1 MKKVLLVFAGSTVL
15 LLLLASAA
23 FAQNYKY
30 GGAVSASPTA
40 TASATASPTA
50 TATAT
55 ATASATASPSA
66 TATAPNSGKSKDFA
80 GLVDIGGG
88 REMYME
94 CRGEGS
100 PTVVFVSGAGDRT
113 ETWSKTLDPS
123 KQAVL
128 PAIAETN
135 RVCAYDRPG
144 TLLATG
150 EGEEDFE
157 KSRSDPVP
165 QPTTLQ
171 DGARDLHALL
181 SASGERGPYVV
192 VAHSMGGAIA
202 KLYASEYPQD
212 VSGLVLVDYTP
223 YEARTA
229 LTDEQWENWKVLLGG
244 SPSEEALALYPA
256 LEWFD
261 HQRNLEQALASAP
274 LKPMP
279 LIVLQ
284 SDEPFDLT
292 PYVEDGTLPMT
303 AEEAEQFRK
312 LLYQA
317 WQDAMADLV
326 SQVPGARLITNTD
339 SGHYIHQ
346 EQPQLVID
354 SVREVLDA
362 VEAGG
367 RGGGGAAVPVSSPT
381 ASPTATASAMGT
393 TLSDTGGGPI
403 VGAVALAASLTL
415 VISGLAV
422 MRFML
427 R

>member
-1 MKKVLLVFAGSTVL
+1 MLVAASVAVVLTV
-15 LLLLASAA
+15 AA
-23 FAQNYKY
+23 PAK
-30 GGAVSASPTA
+30 G
-40 TASATASPTA
+40 
-50 TATAT
+50 
-55 ATASATASPSA
+55 
-66 TATAPNSGKSKDFA
+66 NSGNHKDFA
-80 GLVDIGGG
+80 GLVDIGGD
-88 REMYME
+88 RKMYME
-94 CRGEGS
+94 CQGKGS
-100 PTVVFVSGAGDRT
+100 PTVVFVSGGGDRA

-123 KQAVL
+123 EQPVL

-144 TLLATG
+144 TVLATG
-150 EGEEDFE
+150 ESVEDFE

-171 DGARDLHALL
+171 DGVSDLHALL

-192 VAHSMGGAIA
+192 VGHSMGGAISR
-202 KLYASEYPQD
+202 LYASEYPQD

-244 SPSEEALALYPA
+244 SPSEEALALYPD

-261 HQRNLEQALASAP
+261 HQRNLEQALAAAP

-303 AEEAEQFRK
+303 ADQAEEFRK

-354 SVREVLDA
+354 SVREVLYA
-362 VEAGG
+362 VEQQ
-367 RGGGGAAVPVSSPT
+367 SPSLLT
-381 ASPTATASAMGT
+381 
-393 TLSDTGGGPI
+393 DTGGVPPS
-403 VGAVALAASLTL
+403 VFLLASALLLGTGLL
-415 VISGLAV
+415 VTRWV
-422 MRFML
+422 VRV

>member
-1 MKKVLLVFAGSTVL
+1 MKKFLLVFALSTVL

-40 TASATASPTA
+40 TASATASPSA
-50 TATAT
+50 TARAT

-66 TATAPNSGKSKDFA
+66 TASALNSGKSKDFA

-94 CRGEGS
+94 CQGTGD

-123 KQAVL
+123 EQAVL
-128 PAIAETN
+128 PAIAQTN

-144 TLLATG
+144 TFLVTG
-150 EGEEDFE
+150 DAIEDFE

-171 DGARDLHALL
+171 DGVDDLHALL
-181 SASGERGPYVV
+181 NASGERGPYVV
-192 VAHSMGGAIA
+192 VGHSIGGSIA
-202 KLYASEYPQD
+202 ELYASEYPQD
-212 VSGLVLVDYTP
+212 VSGLVLIDYTP
-223 YEARTA
+223 YDARKSM
-229 LTDEQWENWKVLLGG
+229 TDEQWELWKPLLGVLHRRRLW
-244 SPSEEALALYPA
+244 SLYPA

-261 HQRNLEQALASAP
+261 HQRNLEQALAAAP

-279 LIVLQ
+279 LIVLS
-284 SDEPFDLT
+284 SDEPLDLT
-292 PYVEDGTLPMT
+292 PYVEDGSLPLT
-303 AEEAEQFRK
+303 AEEAEEFGK
-312 LLYQA
+312 LLFQA
-317 WQDAMADLV
+317 FVDARADLV
-326 SQVPGARLITNTD
+326 SQVPGARHITNTH

-354 SVREVLDA
+354 SIREVVD
-362 VEAGG
+362 
-367 RGGGGAAVPVSSPT
+367 AAVVGS
-381 ASPTATASAMGT
+381 T
-393 TLSDTGGGPI
+393 TLGDTGGPPI
-403 VGAVALAASLTL
+403 VSALTWR
-415 VISGLAV
+415 LA
-422 MRFML
+422 
-427 R
+427 